1 MKVPAWEGREKSN
14 TGKVYDRALNLL
26 QSDCLDEVDCT
37 HTLFGLTIRSNVPIP
52 GLAPLGTFSHAV
64 DLGIHLGVSPY
75 GECAIP
81 ASSEE
86 LTYVSSYTDETG
98 NPALRIWKTP
108 DGIYLHLVY
117 YDGIEFWLDRR
128 GKTLWAVWPETST
141 LSDAL
146 SYLLGP
152 VLGLL
157 LRLRGVTCLHASSVA
172 LEDCSVVFVGREGA
186 GKSTTAAGFARQG
199 YGVISDDV
207 AALAE
212 SEVGFQVLPAYPH
225 VCLWPDSVEKLYGS
239 SEALPRLSP
248 GSEKRRLALGDQGT
262 RFENRLLPLGAIYVL
277 GDRRPDPAPYVE
289 AMPLRSALLSLVADT
304 YANKILDRD
313 MRANEFAVLGRL
325 VTTVPI
331 RRIHPHNDASRLE
344 GLCALIR
351 EDFAS
356 LHNPTSARL

>member
-1 MKVPAWEGREKSN
+1 
-14 TGKVYDRALNLL
+14 L
-26 QSDCLDEVDCT
+26 QSDCLDEVDST
-37 HTLFGLTIRSNVPIP
+37 YTVFGLTIRSNVPIP
-52 GLAPLGTFSHAV
+52 GLAPLGTFSHAA
-64 DLGIHLGVSPY
+64 DLGIHLGGSPY

-108 DGIYLHLVY
+108 DGVYLHVVY
-117 YDGIEFWLDRR
+117 YDGIEFWLDRK

-172 LEDCSVVFVGREGA
+172 LEYCSVVFVGSEGT
-186 GKSTTAAGFARQG
+186 GKSTTAAAFARQG

-212 SEVGFQVLPAYPH
+212 SPH

-239 SEALPRLSP
+239 SEALPRLTP

-277 GDRRPDPAPYVE
+277 GDRRPDPAPYAEGVRPK
-289 AMPLRSALLSLVADT
+289 AGLLSLVADT
-304 YANKILDRD
+304 FANKILDRE
-313 MRANEFAVLGRL
+313 MRAREFAVLGRL
-325 VTTVPI
+325 VAAVPI
-331 RRIHPHNDASRLE
+331 RRIHPHKDASRLE
-344 GLCALIR
+344 ELCAVIR
-351 EDFAS
+351 KDIALLPS
-356 LHNPTSARL
+356 PTSARL